1 MLNLNRCDFHCKR
14 KEQVHIRPKFRK
26 GRLKKTKSEMQN
38 KIDASSTTTLKKT
51 QEKKVPR

>member
-1 MLNLNRCDFHCKR
+1 MLNLNRCGFHCKR

-51 QEKKVPR
+51 QEKKVPG